1 MNELAHIL
9 IRAKKDIYRY
19 LSGSNL
25 SRFLGHGYDFAEL
38 VEYRI
43 GDDIRDISWISSAKR
58 GEIYVKK
65 MHEEKDLSIVCVAM
79 VEGRMAVGNKYET
92 LLQTVASM
100 GYIAHY
106 QHNLFGGYYTI
117 KGALQRVEPSK
128 SHQTVEY
135 FVEQLYSQNP
145 LGQSLEYQSVLE
157 YLMEHLHSK
166 ALVVVVGDF
175 LDDVDLARLAYKHE
189 VIAIVVRSIDEEI
202 PPYQS
207 DVELIDPTTNQA
219 SSKILTPNAIKYYQ
233 KKLQQHDA
241 KLTQHFNGHGIRFIK
256 IYHPDEIVERLGKV
270 LA

>member
-1 MNELAHIL
+1 MNPLSHIL

-79 VEGRMAVGNKYET
+79 VEGRMVVGKKYET
-92 LLQTVASM
+92 LLQTVASI
-100 GYIAHY
+100 GYLAHY
-106 QHNLFGGYYTI
+106 QHDLFGGYCTI
-117 KGALQRVEPSK
+117 DGALHRIAPSK
-128 SHQTVEY
+128 SYQTIEY
-135 FVEQLYSQNP
+135 FLEQLYSHNP
-145 LGQSLEYQSVLE
+145 LGQSLHYQE
-157 YLMEHLHSK
+157 TIEHLMEHLHPKS
-166 ALVVVVGDF
+166 LIVLVGDF
-175 LDDVDLARLAYKHE
+175 LDDVDLSLLAYKHE
-189 VIAIVVRSIDEEI
+189 VIVIIVRSFDEEM
-202 PPYQS
+202 PSYQS

-219 SSKILTPNAIKYYQ
+219 SSKVLTPNAIKHYQ

-241 KLTQHFNGHGIRFIK
+241 KLLKEFGVHRVRSIK
-256 IYHPDEIVERLGKV
+256 IYHPDEIAEKLSKV

>member
-1 MNELAHIL
+1 MNPLSHIL

-65 MHEEKDLSIVCVAM
+65 MHEEKDLSIVCLAM
-79 VEGRMAVGNKYET
+79 IEGRMAVGNKYET
-92 LLQTVASM
+92 LLQTVASI

-106 QHNLFGGYYTI
+106 QHNLFGGYYSI
-117 KGALQRVEPSK
+117 DGVLQRVAPSK

-135 FVEQLYSQNP
+135 FLEQLYSQNP
-145 LGQSLEYQSVLE
+145 LGQSLHYQE
-157 YLMEHLHSK
+157 TIEHLMEHLHPKS
-166 ALVVVVGDF
+166 LIVLVGDF
-175 LDDVDLARLAYKHE
+175 LDDVDLSLLAYKHE
-189 VIAIVVRSIDEEI
+189 VIAIIVRSIDEEM
-202 PPYQS
+202 PSYQS
-207 DVELIDPTTNQA
+207 DVALIDPTTNQA
-219 SSKILTPNAIKYYQ
+219 SSKILTPNAIKHYQ

-241 KLTQHFNGHGIRFIK
+241 KLTQHFNRHAIRFIK